1 MDFFSDFTEL
11 NELGVETYTNT
22 ASSWR
27 NPAGD
32 TVEAEG
38 LLRRYDF
45 FLSRLREQG
54 TTRVLELGAGPN
66 DNIGASMR
74 MWRRYFSPSTEIH
87 VAERNP
93 AAEILSHEG
102 FHPHIGDLGN
112 PEFLNRLASR
122 KWDFVLD
129 DASHLWTHQI
139 MAFRALFPALRSGGI
154 FICEDLCTSFGPMR
168 GPYSQGL
175 DMRDPVQYFQELSRR
190 TCGHP
195 QTSAEEAAGTYAL
208 TEADR
213 ALTHSI
219 HMICWMSN
227 SVIVVK
233 R

>member
-1 MDFFSDFTEL
+1 M
-11 NELGVETYTNT
+11 NELGVETNTNK

>member
-11 NELGVETYTNT
+11 NRLGVETNTNK

-27 NPAGD
+27 NPSGD
-32 TVEAEG
+32 MVEAEG

-54 TTRVLELGAGPN
+54 CTRVLELGAGPN
-66 DNIGASMR
+66 NDLGASLR
-74 MWRRYFSPSTEIH
+74 MWRRYFPEFTEIH
-87 VAERNP
+87 VAEFNP
-93 AAEILSHEG
+93 AAEALRQEG

-112 PEFLNRLASR
+112 PAFLNRLASE

-129 DASHLWTHQI
+129 DATHLWTHQI

-154 FICEDLCTSFGPMR
+154 FICEDLCTSFGTMR

-195 QTSAEEAAGTYAL
+195 ETPAEEAAGTYKLA
-208 TEADR
+208 EVDR
-213 ALTHSI
+213 ALMHSI
-219 HMICWMSN
+219 HMIGWMSN

>member
-1 MDFFSDFTEL
+1 MDFFSGFTEL
-11 NELGVETYTNT
+11 NRLGVEANTNK
-22 ASSWR
+22 ASSWST
-27 NPAGD
+27 PAGD
-32 TVEAEG
+32 TFEVEG

-54 TTRVLELGAGPN
+54 STRMLELCAGPN
-66 DNIGASMR
+66 DSLGASLR
-74 MWRRYFSPSTEIH
+74 MWRRYFPESTEIH
-87 VAERNP
+87 IAEVNP
-93 AAEILSHEG
+93 AAEALRLEG

-112 PEFLNRLASR
+112 PAFLNQLASK

-139 MAFRALFPALRSGGI
+139 MAFRALFPALRRGGI

-168 GPYSQGL
+168 GPYSQSL

-190 TCGHP
+190 TCGNP
-195 QTSAEEAAGTYAL
+195 ESPAEEAMGTYTL
-208 TEADR
+208 TDVDR
-213 ALTHSI
+213 ALMRSI
-219 HMICWMSN
+219 HMIGWMSN